1 MLLAPDPELEA
12 QVRPYLLASVAVTLV
27 LMALV
32 TAFIS
37 HRLLH
42 RSRFAR
48 GWLIGFTP
56 VWVAFLFWP
65 GMAWEEFGWE
75 MALETL
81 ATSVR
86 IVAGLMMF
94 LPGVR
99 RWFADGTGPAAAHA
113 FNYMA
118 PSAMIRLFAIV
129 RTASRYGERVSGHEA
144 ALKALAALRP
154 RLFEGLAR
162 APTAQALVDVRRA
175 CPEAVIIGS
184 GGVRDG
190 VDAAKAIRLGA
201 DVVGQAAGVLGAGCR
216 HRGRGCDGGGVEPIS
231 PRSARSTAGHDAGRG
246 RRSRSPG
253 RTPAHPRRRS

>member
-1 MLLAPDPELEA
+1 MHDPHAAPMAAAVPREDASRGRLVQLAIGLYVASFVLTLPSAAAMLLVPDPELDG
-12 QVRPYLLASVAVTLV
+12 QVRPYLLATVAVTLV

-37 HRLLH
+37 HRLLR

-48 GWLIGFTP
+48 GWLVGFTP

-99 RWFADGTGPAAAHA
+99 RWFADRNDHAA
-113 FNYMA
+113 
-118 PSAMIRLFAIV
+118 PL
-129 RTASRYGERVSGHEA
+129 AS
-144 ALKALAALRP
+144 
-154 RLFEGLAR
+154 
-162 APTAQALVDVRRA
+162 
-175 CPEAVIIGS
+175 
-184 GGVRDG
+184 
-190 VDAAKAIRLGA
+190 
-201 DVVGQAAGVLGAGCR
+201 AGC
-216 HRGRGCDGGGVEPIS
+216 
-231 PRSARSTAGHDAGRG
+231 
-246 RRSRSPG
+246 
-253 RTPAHPRRRS
+253 

>member
-1 MLLAPDPELEA
+1 MHDPYAPPTAAADPGEGASPGRLVRIAIGLYVASFVLTLPSAAATLLVPDPELEA
-12 QVRPYLLASVAVTLV
+12 QVRPYVLASVVVTLV

-65 GMAWEEFGWE
+65 GTAWEEFGWE

-113 FNYMA
+113 
-118 PSAMIRLFAIV
+118 SA
-129 RTASRYGERVSGHEA
+129 G
-144 ALKALAALRP
+144 P
-154 RLFEGLAR
+154 
-162 APTAQALVDVRRA
+162 
-175 CPEAVIIGS
+175 
-184 GGVRDG
+184 
-190 VDAAKAIRLGA
+190 
-201 DVVGQAAGVLGAGCR
+201 
-216 HRGRGCDGGGVEPIS
+216 
-231 PRSARSTAGHDAGRG
+231 
-246 RRSRSPG
+246 
-253 RTPAHPRRRS
+253 

>member
-1 MLLAPDPELEA
+1 MHDPYAPPTAAAVPREDASRGRLVQLAIGLYVASFVLTLPSAAAMLLAPDPELEA
-12 QVRPYLLASVAVTLV
+12 QVRRYVLASVVVTLV

-65 GMAWEEFGWE
+65 GMPWEEFGWE
-75 MALETL
+75 MALETA

-99 RWFADGTGPAAAHA
+99 RWFVDRNVQAAPH
-113 FNYMA
+113 
-118 PSAMIRLFAIV
+118 
-129 RTASRYGERVSGHEA
+129 
-144 ALKALAALRP
+144 
-154 RLFEGLAR
+154 AR
-162 APTAQALVDVRRA
+162 A
-175 CPEAVIIGS
+175 
-184 GGVRDG
+184 
-190 VDAAKAIRLGA
+190 
-201 DVVGQAAGVLGAGCR
+201 
-216 HRGRGCDGGGVEPIS
+216 
-231 PRSARSTAGHDAGRG
+231 GH
-246 RRSRSPG
+246 
-253 RTPAHPRRRS
+253 

>member
-1 MLLAPDPELEA
+1 MHDPYTPPMAPADPAGRASPGRLVRIAVGLYVASFVLTLPSAAAMLLAPDPELEA
-12 QVRPYLLASVAVTLV
+12 QVRPYVLASVVVTLV

-32 TAFIS
+32 TAFIG

-113 FNYMA
+113 
-118 PSAMIRLFAIV
+118 
-129 RTASRYGERVSGHEA
+129 
-144 ALKALAALRP
+144 
-154 RLFEGLAR
+154 
-162 APTAQALVDVRRA
+162 
-175 CPEAVIIGS
+175 
-184 GGVRDG
+184 
-190 VDAAKAIRLGA
+190 
-201 DVVGQAAGVLGAGCR
+201 
-216 HRGRGCDGGGVEPIS
+216 
-231 PRSARSTAGHDAGRG
+231 SAR
-246 RRSRSPG
+246 P
-253 RTPAHPRRRS
+253 